1 MVASNPAIVQN
12 LSDRALRA
20 LSAQE
25 TTVGQQWLDDAWS
38 IIVTEVPSVGT
49 RIDAGDQAATALAVQ
64 VECAMVMRVF
74 NNPEGKLQE
83 GLDDYQYRLD
93 AAVSTGAL
101 YLSDAERELLGR
113 GDDTSD
119 NAFTIT
125 PYGRTPGYGFPIGP
139 YFL

>member
-1 MVASNPAIVQN
+1 MASNPAIVQN
-12 LSDRALRA
+12 LSDRALRG
-20 LSAQE
+20 LSDQE

-49 RIDAGDQAATALAVQ
+49 RIEAGDQATTALAVQ

-83 GLDDYQYRLD
+83 GVDDYQYRLD
-93 AAVSTGAL
+93 ASVSTGAL
-101 YLSDAERELLGR
+101 YLSDAERDLLGR
-113 GDDTSD
+113 GDDESD

-125 PYGRTPGYGFPIGP
+125 PTGRTPGYPFPVWP
-139 YFL
+139 YWS